1 MNLERSD
8 WVGGGVSDVMDG
20 WMVAEKT
27 EAVLLPQSSEDLSPK
42 VDAVEKPTGT
52 VGRCFH
58 PSSPRNLFIHG
69 DSCVEM
75 LEQDSKYPL
84 FSGINHT
91 LHFPIMSSSISIQQ
105 HPECYRH
112 ANIYF
117 SLSYFEM
124 LQYGKERDNS
134 I

>member
-1 MNLERSD
+1 MNLGRSD
-8 WVGGGVSDVMDG
+8 WVGGGVSGVMDG

-52 VGRCFH
+52 IGRCFH

-84 FSGINHT
+84 FSGINHK
-91 LHFPIMSSSISIQQ
+91 LLLPIVSSQVYSTSSPMLQA
-105 HPECYRH
+105 CKYL
-112 ANIYF
+112 F
-117 SLSYFEM
+117 SLSYFKM